1 MWQDPGAVGFF
12 FRVSYHG
19 DSAGPRGW
27 MALTGVVWGV
37 DGGIVVRAAGRMD
50 GMKGDEAIAVAKVFV
65 PQFKR

>member
-12 FRVSYHG
+12 FGGPITAIPLDQGNGWHLRVWYG
-19 DSAGPRGW
+19 
-27 MALTGVVWGV
+27 GV

-50 GMKGDEAIAVAKVFV
+50 GTKGDEAIAVAKVFV